1 MVLSC
6 IGLLSI
12 LNIFLINNSTQSAW
26 LRKYY
31 IIQHLFFLHERKRC
45 PDQKSNPGNL
55 IYKVNNLPIMFS
67 RSTIRPAL
75 FHSDNFNNLL
85 YRVHSSTE
93 KATENWNTNNN
104 WRINIKKRKSRK
116 SRKPKLKIPIELK
129 RCQDQEAIPGT
140 LAYKVNISF
149 FCGLF
154 CWASYMT
161 DQMFL
166 A

>member
-93 KATENWNTNNN
+93 KAIENWNTNNN
-104 WRINIKKRKSRK
+104 WRINIKKRKKIIKTEIINSNWVKKMPGSGGDSRNF
-116 SRKPKLKIPIELK
+116 SL
-129 RCQDQEAIPGT
+129 QGQ
-140 LAYKVNISF
+140 YF
-149 FCGLF
+149 LF
-154 CWASYMT
+154 LWLILLS
-161 DQMFL
+161 
-166 A
+166 